1 MSAQSRAWV
10 FGDNIDTD
18 AIAPA
23 IYLKGSIEDVV
34 PHCMESIDPDFAGAV
49 REGDVFVA
57 GANLG
62 IGSSREQA
70 PQALQHLG
78 IRAVLAKSF
87 GRIFYRNAL
96 NLGMPALICADV
108 DRIRSGD
115 SLRVDAEA
123 GKVENLTTG
132 ETLDCD
138 PLPPHL
144 MEMVR
149 DGGLLPHLKKQL
161 AKPKR

>member
-1 MSAQSRAWV
+1 MSGRARAWK
-10 FGDNIDTD
+10 FGDNVDTD
-18 AIAPA
+18 VIAPFV
-23 IYLKGSIEDVV
+23 YLKGGIEDVA
-34 PHCMESIDPDFAGAV
+34 PHCMESIDPDFAASV

-96 NLGMPALICADV
+96 NLGMPALVCADV
-108 DRIRSGD
+108 DRIGD
-115 SLRVDAEA
+115 GDELSIDAEH

-132 ETLDCD
+132 ETLRCD
-138 PLPPHL
+138 PLPEHL

-149 DGGLLPHLKKQL
+149 DGGLLPHLKKRL
-161 AKPKR
+161 AAGNR